1 MGHDLLKYSPT
12 SRYPTGK
19 PFRSPG
25 QWGDRCIATVTFGD
39 SGRID
44 LMWAPAP
51 SRRAGALGGRHRYR
65 GSAGTVDIAPPE
77 TGLERHDSHC
87 AQDETYHTASQAP
100 FRRTTWQQKLNYVVQ
115 FCLRARTI

>member
-1 MGHDLLKYSPT
+1 MRHLPT

-51 SRRAGALGGRHRYR
+51 SRRAGALGGRHRR
-65 GSAGTVDIAPPE
+65 TGPADTVYIAPPE
-77 TGLERHDSHC
+77 
-87 AQDETYHTASQAP
+87 
-100 FRRTTWQQKLNYVVQ
+100 
-115 FCLRARTI
+115 AREGTCGGWGAELKTLGYSRVEIRWKVGTSSGWRW